1 MSEDI
6 EDIEDNEEPVKKK
19 KKGLT
24 LRMLEVEEYEAMLNA
39 LTLLHI
45 EVETLKEEIHK
56 IYDWINRSNTK

>member
-1 MSEDI
+1 
-6 EDIEDNEEPVKKK
+6 
-19 KKGLT
+19 
-24 LRMLEVEEYEAMLNA
+24 MLEVEEYEAMLNA